1 MAGRKR
7 RRGRGVRGGEGAA
20 ALPVSAA
27 AGSTPLA
34 LLYTSSSS
42 MLIGAPVQSR
52 SIYPRSIDARGR
64 WQPQSQSLSR
74 EGMEE
79 KKKED
84 EFGCVSVLGNCRIGM
99 RSNTRGS
106 EESNHGANGGEP
118 ADGWMKRRTA
128 HGKEGYLP
136 LLVPA
141 VDTQNN

>member
-64 WQPQSQSLSR
+64 WQPQSQGR
-74 EGMEE
+74 GW
-79 KKKED
+79 KKKK
-84 EFGCVSVLGNCRIGM
+84 
-99 RSNTRGS
+99 
-106 EESNHGANGGEP
+106 GG
-118 ADGWMKRRTA
+118 
-128 HGKEGYLP
+128 
-136 LLVPA
+136 
-141 VDTQNN
+141 

>member
-52 SIYPRSIDARGR
+52 SIYPRSISTPVVSIDARGR

-106 EESNHGANGGEP
+106 EESNHGANGGESQP
-118 ADGWMKRRTA
+118 R
-128 HGKEGYLP
+128 P
-136 LLVPA
+136 S
-141 VDTQNN
+141 

>member
-34 LLYTSSSS
+34 FLGLLYTSSSS

-52 SIYPRSIDARGR
+52 SIYPRSISTPVESIDARGR

-106 EESNHGANGGEP
+106 EESNHGANGGE
-118 ADGWMKRRTA
+118 MM
-128 HGKEGYLP
+128 
-136 LLVPA
+136 LLKLSQPRPS
-141 VDTQNN
+141 

>member
-1 MAGRKR
+1 
-7 RRGRGVRGGEGAA
+7 
-20 ALPVSAA
+20 
-27 AGSTPLA
+27 
-34 LLYTSSSS
+34 
-42 MLIGAPVQSR
+42 
-52 SIYPRSIDARGR
+52 
-64 WQPQSQSLSR
+64 
-74 EGMEE
+74 MEE

-84 EFGCVSVLGNCRIGM
+84 EFGCVSVLGM

-141 VDTQNN
+141 VETLTTPAPAAVSLKLTFNDASLRLRRVLDLYSSPYS

>member
-52 SIYPRSIDARGR
+52 SIYPRSISTPVVSIDARGR

-79 KKKED
+79 KKK
-84 EFGCVSVLGNCRIGM
+84 
-99 RSNTRGS
+99 
-106 EESNHGANGGEP
+106 GG
-118 ADGWMKRRTA
+118 
-128 HGKEGYLP
+128 
-136 LLVPA
+136 
-141 VDTQNN
+141 

>member
-52 SIYPRSIDARGR
+52 SIYPRSISTPLVSIDARGR

-79 KKKED
+79 KK
-84 EFGCVSVLGNCRIGM
+84 
-99 RSNTRGS
+99 
-106 EESNHGANGGEP
+106 
-118 ADGWMKRRTA
+118 RRMS
-128 HGKEGYLP
+128 L
-136 LLVPA
+136 A
-141 VDTQNN
+141 VCLCWEIAELE

>member
-34 LLYTSSSS
+34 FLGLLYTSSSS

-52 SIYPRSIDARGR
+52 SIYPRSISTPVVSIDARGR

-79 KKKED
+79 KK
-84 EFGCVSVLGNCRIGM
+84 
-99 RSNTRGS
+99 
-106 EESNHGANGGEP
+106 
-118 ADGWMKRRTA
+118 RRMS
-128 HGKEGYLP
+128 L
-136 LLVPA
+136 A
-141 VDTQNN
+141 VCLCWEIAELE